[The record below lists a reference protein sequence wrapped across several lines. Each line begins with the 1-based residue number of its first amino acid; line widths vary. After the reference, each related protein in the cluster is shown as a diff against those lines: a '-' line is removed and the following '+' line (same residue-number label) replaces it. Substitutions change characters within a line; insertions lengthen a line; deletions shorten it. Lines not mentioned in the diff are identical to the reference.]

1 MKDNAILRAWREPFQ
16 RKRHPEYS
24 HHGRAVSTACGDE
37 IDLDVDVAD
46 GRIQAASFEGDGC
59 VICLGMAS
67 LLTEHLVG
75 RSVDEIRAMAEPD
88 MLKLA
93 DVAIDRRRRDCA
105 LVAFKAL
112 SAALRSS

>member
-1 MKDNAILRAWREPFQ
+1 MEDNAVLLAWKSPFCRE
-16 RKRHPEYS
+16 RHPEYS

-37 IDLDVDVAD
+37 IDLDVDVVD
-46 GRIQAASFEGDGC
+46 GKIRAASFEGDGC

-75 RSVDEIRAMAEPD
+75 QSVDDIRCMVEPD
-88 MLKLA
+88 MLGLA
-93 DVAIDRRRRDCA
+93 GVVIDRRRRDCA